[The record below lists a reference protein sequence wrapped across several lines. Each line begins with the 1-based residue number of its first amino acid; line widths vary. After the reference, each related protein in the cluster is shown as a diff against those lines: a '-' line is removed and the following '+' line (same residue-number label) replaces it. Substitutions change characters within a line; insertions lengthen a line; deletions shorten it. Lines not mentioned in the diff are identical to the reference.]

1 MCGRF
6 CPAPLGIVLWCSKLE
21 FGEGSQGIEQHCHSE
36 PVRTLVWESPSN
48 SRQPIVIQT
57 VLFAPFSGVHPREIV
72 LLSRRLPRQCEL
84 LYRNDREFN
93 KFQFRDQLTKRRLP
107 DSCFFLFFCA
117 FPFLANKSGFLP
129 EKGGILL
136 RDLNSSGRKLSFLLI
151 IFKKSLQS
159 ERYVIYYCDQAMVFT
174 K

>member
-1 MCGRF
+1 MW
-6 CPAPLGIVLWCSKLE
+6 LSVLVS
-21 FGEGSQGIEQHCHSE
+21 
-36 PVRTLVWESPSN
+36 TLTNWNLTN
-48 SRQPIVIQT
+48 SRSLRTSPHTGVGISIEFQAAHRHT
-57 VLFAPFSGVHPREIV
+57 DCSNLPFSGFLPREIV

-84 LYRNDREFN
+84 LYRNDREFV
-93 KFQFRDQLTKRRLP
+93 KFQFRDQLTKRRSP
-107 DSCFFLFFCA
+107 DSCFYLFFCA

>member
-1 MCGRF
+1 MHKICVDVSALRRSVSFYGAVNWNLTHRQNVSFRASPQTGVGISIEFQAAQRHTGRSILPF
-6 CPAPLGIVLWCSKLE
+6 PGI
-21 FGEGSQGIEQHCHSE
+21 
-36 PVRTLVWESPSN
+36 
-48 SRQPIVIQT
+48 
-57 VLFAPFSGVHPREIV
+57 HPREIV
-72 LLSRRLPRQCEL
+72 LLSGRLPRQCEL
-84 LYRNDREFN
+84 LYRNDREFV
-93 KFQFRDQLTKRRLP
+93 KFQFRDQLTKRRSP
-107 DSCFFLFFCA
+107 DSCFFLFFYA